1 MREATMAPV
10 SMPLFDLLKFLTLFV
25 CEIGAHLSVRL
36 REGLMNTPGSLPS
49 NLSELCRCVVDD
61 RRNFGDLFR
70 REVELSAEPFLHAS
84 ADLLGIMKSK
94 EQMPGVQPTEERA
107 TDSAGDKYKDES
119 RNQFP
124 FQCLVHRENSF

>member
-1 MREATMAPV
+1 MSPS
-10 SMPLFDLLKFLTLFV
+10 SMSLFDLLKFLALFV
-25 CEIGAHLSVRL
+25 CEISRHILMGLSD
-36 REGLMNTPGSLPS
+36 GLMNAPGGLPP

-70 REVELSAEPFLHAS
+70 RQAEISTEPSLHARG
-84 ADLLGIMKSK
+84 DLLGIMKSK

-107 TDSAGDKYKDES
+107 TDSPGNKYKDES

-124 FQCLVHRENSF
+124 FQRLIHCENSS